1 MSAASR
7 LVRASFP
14 RAMLVSS
21 LTCLLC
27 VVAPG
32 CVLVPRYAREHVT
45 DPAMDPASDALGSRE
60 LRKLHW
66 AREGAAGGDGAPAGG
81 GCACGT

>member
-1 MSAASR
+1 MSDASR
-7 LVRASFP
+7 LARAVFS
-14 RAMLVSS
+14 RVALVSS
-21 LTCLLC
+21 LTSLLL
-27 VVAPG
+27 VAAPG

>member
-1 MSAASR
+1 MFSAFSSLRAVAPRLALLALGGLLGVAAS
-7 LVRASFP
+7 
-14 RAMLVSS
+14 
-21 LTCLLC
+21 
-27 VVAPG
+27 G
-32 CVLVPRYAREHVT
+32 CVLVPRYAREHVSN
-45 DPAMDPASDALGSRE
+45 PAMDPSSDAIGSRE